1 MEPKAS
7 IRGLP
12 VYKPGKPVEEVKR
25 EFGLNEVIKLA
36 SNENP
41 FGCSPKVWPALSRI
55 KDQFHIYPE
64 GLAPELRMKLAD
76 YLETDPKRLLFGNGS
91 DEIIQMIGR
100 AYLEPGSESV
110 MADLTFPR
118 YETATRIEGAKP
130 VKVPL
135 REGIHDLQAM
145 LDAITDQ
152 TRIVWICNPNNPTG
166 TIVSHEEL
174 TRFVDQ
180 VPEHVLVVV
189 DEAYYEYVTDSSYP
203 DTLSLLD
210 YHPQIIVL
218 RTFSKIYGLAAF
230 RAGYGVAHPDVVR
243 ELNRVREPFNLNRLA
258 QQAAMAALDDES
270 FLRYCRNQNRLGIKQ
285 ITEQLDEWDLDYFPP
300 HGNFILL
307 DTGMPADE
315 VYQGLLQQGIIVR
328 SGAALG
334 FPTWIRVTVGSEEQN
349 RQFLLALRKFLQ
361 MKGKITANA

>member
-12 VYKPGKPVEEVKR
+12 VYKPGKPLEEVKR
-25 EFGLNEVIKLA
+25 EFGLSEVIKLA

-41 FGCSPKVWPALSRI
+41 FGCSPKVWPALGKV

-64 GLAPELRMKLAD
+64 GLAPELRGKLAHH
-76 YLETDPKRLLFGNGS
+76 LETDPERIIFGNGS

-135 REGIHDLQAM
+135 KEGVHDLQAM
-145 LDAITDQ
+145 LGAINDQ

-166 TIVSHEEL
+166 TIVPHEEL
-174 TRFVDQ
+174 VRFMDQ
-180 VPEHVLVVV
+180 VPDHVLVVV
-189 DEAYYEYVTDSSYP
+189 DEAYYEYVTDSEYP
-203 DTLSLLD
+203 DSLSLLD
-210 YHPQIIVL
+210 YNPQIIVL

-230 RAGYGVAHPDVVR
+230 RVGYGVAHPDVVR
-243 ELNRVREPFNLNRLA
+243 ELNRVREPFNVSRLA
-258 QQAAMAALDDES
+258 QQAAIAALDDES
-270 FLRYCRNQNRLGIKQ
+270 FILYCRNQNSLGIKQ
-285 ITEQLDEWDLDYFPP
+285 ITEQLDAWNLHYFPP
-300 HGNFILL
+300 YGNFILL
-307 DTGMPADE
+307 DTGMSADK
-315 VYQGLLQQGIIVR
+315 VYQELLRQGIIVR

-334 FPTWIRVTVGSEEQN
+334 FPSYIRVTVGSGEQN
-349 RQFLLALRKFLQ
+349 KQFLHAFRKLLQ
-361 MKGKITANA
+361 MKGKISTNA

>member
-12 VYKPGKPVEEVKR
+12 VYKPGKPLEEVKR
-25 EFGLNEVIKLA
+25 EFGLSEVIKLA

-41 FGCSPKVWPALSRI
+41 FGCSPKVWPALGKL

-64 GLAPELRMKLAD
+64 GLAPDLRQKLSHH
-76 YLETDPKRLLFGNGS
+76 LETDPERIIFGNGS

-100 AYLEPGSESV
+100 AYLEPGLESV

-118 YETATRIEGAKP
+118 YETATRIEGAKA

-135 REGIHDLQAM
+135 TEGVHDLQAM
-145 LDAITDQ
+145 LGAITDQ

-174 TRFVDQ
+174 VRFLDQ
-180 VPEHVLVVV
+180 VPDHVLVVV
-189 DEAYYEYVTDSSYP
+189 DEAYYEYVTDSEYP
-203 DTLSLLD
+203 DSLTLLD
-210 YHPQIIVL
+210 YNPQIIVL

-243 ELNRVREPFNLNRLA
+243 ELNRVREPFNVSRLA
-258 QQAAMAALDDES
+258 QQAAIAALDDES
-270 FLRYCRNQNRLGIKQ
+270 FILYCRNQNSLGIKQ
-285 ITEQLDEWDLDYFPP
+285 ITEQLDAWNLHYFPSY
-300 HGNFILL
+300 GNFILL
-307 DTGMPADE
+307 DSGMSADK
-315 VYQGLLQQGIIVR
+315 VYQNLLRQGIIVR

-334 FPTWIRVTVGSEEQN
+334 FPSYIRVTVGSEDQN
-349 RQFLLALRKFLQ
+349 KQFLQAFRKLLQ
-361 MKGKITANA
+361 MKGKISTNA